1 MAQENL
7 HMLKRLQEKTSHYNF
22 YKYEKE
28 YNKAQYYKR
37 SHCAFPSIDFYKTQR
52 TSSFGG
58 NYAYTPYH
66 SQNNYYPTI
75 TSKFFNVNSRKK
87 RFEDFHYEDFAD
99 IVVNS
104 KKIKIECKDKKKEDK
119 KKQEKKKADKKN
131 ESKDINDDNQNN
143 NDKQVEENNNK
154 DNNQDNDK
162 NINNQEAQK
171 DEENKNEDKI
181 KEENKEENEKNK
193 ENNQTKKNE
202 ENEKKVENEKNDE
215 NKSNENLKKE
225 EEKNSKDDDKEE
237 IKILREILQ
246 YDNE

>member
-58 NYAYTPYH
+58 NYAYTPYN

-99 IVVNS
+99 IAVNS
-104 KKIKIECKDKKKEDK
+104 KKKKIKIECKDKKKSDK
-119 KKQEKKKADKKN
+119 KKPAKKN
-131 ESKDINDDNQNN
+131 EKNESQDKFRDIIDNNKNSKDE
-143 NDKQVEENNNK
+143 QVEENNNK
-154 DNNQDNDK
+154 
-162 NINNQEAQK
+162 III
-171 DEENKNEDKI
+171 KI
-181 KEENKEENEKNK
+181 M
-193 ENNQTKKNE
+193 
-202 ENEKKVENEKNDE
+202 
-215 NKSNENLKKE
+215 
-225 EEKNSKDDDKEE
+225 
-237 IKILREILQ
+237 IKILIIKKGKRMEKIRMKIKL
-246 YDNE
+246 